1 MTDRDA
7 VSARSLSDLLAIIW
21 HEEAQD
27 SIDATSARAEI
38 LRRVRTE
45 RERTLKRFNRLGA
58 VQSKHVRRMRRVG
71 FAVIVAGGY
80 MGLNSVVG
88 VGFLF
93 VARPSAASLG
103 QFSFA
108 DMAFWPC
115 AAALVALWGYLAF
128 ALIYAGV
135 GFLDGREDARRRLV
149 RALGVLS
156 IFGVPFVVVA
166 WASAIDVVPSYRPDI
181 STVAA
186 CMCVI
191 ALTAAVIWWLR
202 DQLRLLRS
210 YEARAWCLAHSF
222 DHRDTSS
229 GSGHD

>member
-1 MTDRDA
+1 MPHRHIFWKD
-7 VSARSLSDLLAIIW
+7 
-21 HEEAQD
+21 
-27 SIDATSARAEI
+27 TSYFFI
-38 LRRVRTE
+38 
-45 RERTLKRFNRLGA
+45 
-58 VQSKHVRRMRRVG
+58 
-71 FAVIVAGGY
+71 
-80 MGLNSVVG
+80 
-88 VGFLF
+88 
-93 VARPSAASLG
+93 

-115 AAALVALWGYLAF
+115 AAALVALWSYLAF

-191 ALTAAVIWWLR
+191 ALTAGVICWLR
-202 DQLRLLRS
+202 TQIRRLRS
-210 YEARAWCLAHSF
+210 PEVRAWCLAHSIG
-222 DHRDTSS
+222 HRDTP
-229 GSGHD
+229 GDTGHD